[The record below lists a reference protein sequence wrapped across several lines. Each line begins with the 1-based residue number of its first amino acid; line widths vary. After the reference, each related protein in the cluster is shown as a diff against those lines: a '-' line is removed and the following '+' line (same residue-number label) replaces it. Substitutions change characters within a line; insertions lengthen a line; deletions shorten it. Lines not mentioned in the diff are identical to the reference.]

1 MTEQIKRVGI
11 VGLGAMGLGMARS
24 LLRAGL
30 EVHACDIRPEVVQ
43 QLVTEGA
50 HAAATPAELAGR
62 VEALLIV
69 VVNAAQTD
77 QVLFGE
83 HGAAAHLA
91 PGAIVIA
98 SATVAP
104 EYAETLGARLLAMG
118 LRFIDAPISG
128 GAAKAASGQM
138 SVMAAGAP
146 DTFAVCV
153 DLFAA
158 ICANLYRLG
167 DQPGQGSKVK
177 MINQL
182 LAGVHIAAAAEAMAL
197 GLRAGCDPDAL
208 YEVISNSAGSSWM
221 FQNRVPHILAGDYR
235 PLSAVNIFVKDLGIV
250 LDYAKKSVFPLP
262 LSATAH
268 QMFMQASA
276 AGFGAEDDSAVIKV
290 FPGITLPAA
299 KV

>member
-104 EYAETLGARLLAMG
+104 
-118 LRFIDAPISG
+118 
-128 GAAKAASGQM
+128 
-138 SVMAAGAP
+138 
-146 DTFAVCV
+146 
-153 DLFAA
+153 
-158 ICANLYRLG
+158 
-167 DQPGQGSKVK
+167 
-177 MINQL
+177 
-182 LAGVHIAAAAEAMAL
+182 
-197 GLRAGCDPDAL
+197 
-208 YEVISNSAGSSWM
+208 
-221 FQNRVPHILAGDYR
+221 
-235 PLSAVNIFVKDLGIV
+235 
-250 LDYAKKSVFPLP
+250 
-262 LSATAH
+262 
-268 QMFMQASA
+268 
-276 AGFGAEDDSAVIKV
+276 
-290 FPGITLPAA
+290 
-299 KV
+299 